1 MFYLFVTVTIG
12 LRSRRLLYSNRGA
25 CDYFGNTAC
34 RTNVFSSSK
43 SKSLSPLNRSTIRFI
58 LKSNTLDS
66 YVFYDAARRNYFT
79 YRYDNEYSMV
89 NRVVL
94 SSGIPAIDRI
104 ISILLNDSYPTKQ
117 SLS

>member
-1 MFYLFVTVTIG
+1 MFYLFVAVTIS
-12 LRSRRLLYSNRGA
+12 LRNRRLFYSNRGGV
-25 CDYFGNTAC
+25 DYFGNTAC

-58 LKSNTLDS
+58 LKSNTLDN
-66 YVFYDAARRNYFT
+66 YIFYDAARRNYFT
-79 YRYDNEYSMV
+79 YRYGNEYSMV

-104 ISILLNDSYPTKQ
+104 ISTLLSDSYPTKQ